1 MCGEWGGFVGLGV
14 WFVVEGGMLVKGK
27 WFGGWLERGVVFT
40 ATLSKMIREFMPSEV
55 RLAGDAMDMIIECCT
70 G

>member
-1 MCGEWGGFVGLGV
+1 MLFVGLT
-14 WFVVEGGMLVKGK
+14 LVCYC
-27 WFGGWLERGVVFT
+27 FT

-70 G
+70 GWCLSEVFVLKEDRLEGDN